1 MAGSN
6 ARHLFLR
13 HHIMAKRNEDPICLR
28 AALMYAERHDLY
40 SFPARMEVTA
50 SGSTKKYSW
59 LSAEHAPEHLNWGMT
74 KNPEQLRENFCNL
87 KWRLK
92 CGVGLPT
99 GAINKIFI
107 VEADTVKGH
116 GVDGLASL
124 KALEKQ
130 HGELPKTLM
139 AKSPTGSVHRYY
151 RHPGD
156 IRLKSMAIAAGVDVK
171 ADGGMVVAPP
181 SKRPD
186 GGVYKWI
193 NPDHPIADA
202 PQWLI
207 DLIEDKERP
216 AVAGNGHDDDDPWEH
231 AIYEPLSDEEKTI
244 GCAGIRD
251 HLANEDDDWD
261 TWNTKGMKIWN
272 AVADS
277 RGLEAFDGY
286 SQRSDKY
293 DEEATRKKWLAY
305 SGSPPTNIGQGSFVW
320 LVNEAIGVG
329 WRNEID
335 EEPEEEV
342 RIEENFVKGAKPKV
356 NGPAPSS
363 VVAPA
368 DLWDS
373 FYSPPLPLGLLPKI
387 IEDYALT
394 NSVQIGCD
402 AAGLAMGALVA
413 CAAVIPDR
421 IQVQAKKHAP
431 HWLNS
436 ARIWIAIVGASAAMK
451 TPIYRE
457 VMRPIGR
464 IDKKLVQEYMR
475 AKQAWE
481 NLEPAEKRTT
491 PPPACL
497 RVKIEDITIE
507 SAQGIFADNPDGLM
521 MARNELAAWFGA
533 MDKYSGGKG
542 AHADRGFWLA
552 TYDGGGYTF
561 DRVKRGS
568 QHIENLGL
576 SLLGGIQPS
585 VIRKVSY
592 EGSDDGLIERLNPIV
607 CRDGTV
613 GQDLPMPAEATAFE
627 ALIDDLYDLRS
638 MHMDEVIQFSE
649 EARGV
654 REAQEHKWHE
664 LVILFQPRNQM
675 FASHIGKYH
684 GMFVRMCLLW
694 HMIEN
699 RNENW
704 KLPVSGDIARRVATF
719 MDEFL
724 LKHAAAFYYGV
735 LDLNDEQEK
744 IRTVGGFILAHKLT
758 EVSNRDVQRGTNS
771 VRDLKQKD
779 IQGLFEQLH
788 ALGWLER
795 LSPKRA
801 GDPPRWKVNPAV
813 HEGYTDRAK
822 DEQVRRENFRAKLLE
837 LRSAPEDHATKH

>member
-1 MAGSN
+1 
-6 ARHLFLR
+6 
-13 HHIMAKRNEDPICLR
+13 MAKRNDDPICLR

-40 SFPARMEVTA
+40 SFPARLEKGAKA
-50 SGSTKKYSW
+50 SY

-74 KNPEQLRENFCNL
+74 KNPEQLRKNFGNPR
-87 KWRLK
+87 WRLK
-92 CGVGLPT
+92 CGVGIPT
-99 GAINKIFI
+99 GEVNHIF
-107 VEADTVKGH
+107 VCETDTVKGH
-116 GVDGLASL
+116 GVDGAKALR
-124 KALEKQ
+124 ALEKAN
-130 HGELPKTLM
+130 GKLPKTLM
-139 AKSPTGSVHRYY
+139 ARSPSGSVHRYY
-151 RHPGD
+151 QHPGG
-156 IRLKSMAIAAGVDVK
+156 IRLKSIAIAAGVDIK
-171 ADGGMVVAPP
+171 ADGGMVIAPP
-181 SKRPD
+181 SKRAD
-186 GGVYKWI
+186 GAYTWI
-193 NPDHPIADA
+193 NPLQPIADA

-216 AVAGNGHDDDDPWEH
+216 AVSSGNGHDDHWEH
-231 AIYEPLSDEEKTI
+231 AIYEPLTEKEKTV
-244 GCAGIRD
+244 GCVAIRD
-251 HLANEDDDWD
+251 HLANEGKEGAGDEWDD
-261 TWNTKGMKIWN
+261 WNTKGMKIFH
-272 AVADS
+272 AVPDE
-277 RGLEAFDGY
+277 RGLEAFHGY
-286 SQRSDKY
+286 SARAKDKY
-293 DEEATRKKWLAY
+293 DEGKTNGKWKDFI
-305 SGSPPTNIGQGSFVW
+305 GCPPTGLTDGSFIW

-329 WRNEID
+329 WRDEI
-335 EEPEEEV
+335 EELEEEV
-342 RIEENFVKGAKPKV
+342 RIEENFVKGAVKL
-356 NGPAPSS
+356 NGPASA
-363 VVAPA
+363 VAPA

-373 FYSPPLPLGLLPKI
+373 FFSPPLPRGLLPKI
-387 IEDYALT
+387 IEEYALS
-394 NSVQIGCD
+394 NSEQIGCD
-402 AAGLAMGALVA
+402 PAGLAMGALVA

-431 HWLNS
+431 NWLNS
-436 ARIWIAIVGASAAMK
+436 ARIWVALVGSSASMK

-457 VMRPIGR
+457 IMRPIGR
-464 IDKKLVQEYMR
+464 IDKRLVQEYMR
-475 AKQAWE
+475 AKQVWE
-481 NLEPAEKRTT
+481 NLEPAERRTT
-491 PPPACL
+491 PPPACI

-568 QHIENLGL
+568 HHIENLGL

-613 GQDLPMPAEATAFE
+613 GQDLPIPVEGIAFE
-627 ALIDDLYDLRS
+627 TLIDDLYGLRS
-638 MHMDEVIQFSE
+638 MHMEEVIQFSE

-699 RNENW
+699 HNENW
-704 KLPVSGDIARRVATF
+704 MVPISGDVARRVATF

-744 IRTVGGFILAHKLT
+744 IRTIGGFILAHKLI

-771 VRDLKQKD
+771 TRDLKQKD
-779 IQGLFEQLH
+779 ISGLFEQLH
-788 ALGWLER
+788 ALGWLEPSTKKQR
-795 LSPKRA
+795 F

-813 HEGYTDRAK
+813 HDGYAERAK
-822 DEQVRRENFRAKLLE
+822 DEKVRRENFRAKLLE
-837 LRSAPEDHATKH
+837 LRSPSEPKRTKEGYH